1 MEAATAENA
10 TEDEVNAASSVS
22 KTLTEEYSG
31 PVVELLEKLKGEA
44 FFIAFTSP
52 SRHASEDGD
61 EMPPPFSGGI
71 VWDQEYDIEVHQ
83 LAKLL
88 WAQKSPM
95 AAEQHQLS
103 KHFDVLTGD
112 WVVSEGDAEAIVRTV
127 TMRSSAPI
135 VGEHTLTD
143 RQELKRLGSMYVLKS
158 ASATNIR
165 MLGARYFTTYVQTII
180 AGVGKGKTRIHASW
194 LGEWERGKKP
204 ALLAG
209 QVSGGAEKGV
219 PTGYRQLHETLIS
232 PEAVERHWK
241 VLQELSTST

>member
-1 MEAATAENA
+1 MPAKTAMRCLLPFP
-10 TEDEVNAASSVS
+10 EVCAPY
-22 KTLTEEYSG
+22 TRGL
-31 PVVELLEKLKGEA
+31 
-44 FFIAFTSP
+44 
-52 SRHASEDGD
+52 
-61 EMPPPFSGGI
+61 PPFYAAYIVLPGAAGI

-158 ASATNIR
+158 AVR
-165 MLGARYFTTYVQTII
+165 I
-180 AGVGKGKTRIHASW
+180 ASPH
-194 LGEWERGKKP
+194 
-204 ALLAG
+204 
-209 QVSGGAEKGV
+209 
-219 PTGYRQLHETLIS
+219 PTPTPHCQS
-232 PEAVERHWK
+232 
-241 VLQELSTST
+241 